1 MPTSHKESSRLLFNK
16 TSQVFWW
23 KRWFFNKLCKARD
36 NTITIVYNNSWTE
49 AAQLPGSSSHPSLL
63 PDSSTRPSHSL
74 MPTAAL
80 DIRHHFPWCLSL
92 QEAAAHH
99 SSEPRAGRM
108 HSPAEAVTAQ
118 LLCPQQPLSHT
129 AREEPQPPLTFT
141 SGTIPF
147 SLVAAASYSGASR
160 LQCPHLRAGGKGGA
174 SGPPERLGTARPA
187 PTFAPGPARPRAAP
201 RAPQA
206 RLCPAASHQ
215 GAKNSTSTSPGRS
228 ARPLSKSASLSSTTS
243 EAPAERARSGT
254 SSSSAARD
262 GRGTDMASDR
272 AELRSLFGDGGG

>member
-174 SGPPERLGTARPA
+174 SGPSDRLGTARPGPPPPSPPA
-187 PTFAPGPARPRAAP
+187 RPGPALPPAPRRPGSAPPPLTRARRTP
-201 RAPQA
+201 RAPVLGA
-206 RLCPAASHQ
+206 R
-215 GAKNSTSTSPGRS
+215 PGRS
-228 ARPLSKSASLSSTTS
+228 
-243 EAPAERARSGT
+243 RS
-254 SSSSAARD
+254 R
-262 GRGTDMASDR
+262 RH
-272 AELRSLFGDGGG
+272 